1 MSYNFTRLSITLLDS
16 LKLLKNYM
24 RINSSIA
31 TSDHKKLELRISNLI
46 SMIFLLVSSPR
57 EKSGYLTQ
65 WELVLSWHLSISLTM
80 DMELKLT
87 YGQLEFFSSIS
98 FSESILLT
106 SKEIRKQILKPSFQ
120 TSVEKVSNLVVNLKI
135 LRSMLLP

>member
-46 SMIFLLVSSPR
+46 SMIFLLVSSQR

-65 WELVLSWHLSISLTM
+65 WELVLSWHLSISLMM

-87 YGQLEFFSSIS
+87 FGQLEFFSSIS

>member
-1 MSYNFTRLSITLLDS
+1 MSCSCTRLSITLLGS
-16 LKLLKNYM
+16 LKLLKNYTQ
-24 RINSSIA
+24 INSSIA
-31 TSDHKKLELRISNLI
+31 TSDHKKLELRISSLI
-46 SMIFLLVSSPR
+46 SMIFLLVSSQR

-120 TSVEKVSNLVVNLKI
+120 TSAEKVLNLVVNLKI
-135 LRSMLLP
+135 LLSMLLP